1 MAHLKLQPWPGVWAW
16 TAVACGLS
24 SCQTPYPNPGV
35 HQEKVR
41 LLVCTAGGQQ
51 HPKGE
56 MPLSSPGEHPGMV
69 SWCIQG
75 TPLPCTHWSP
85 LEASLEEL

>member
-1 MAHLKLQPWPGVWAW
+1 MDS
-16 TAVACGLS
+16 CGHRWCLWCLS
-24 SCQTPYPNPGV
+24 SGQAPYPGPGV

-56 MPLSSPGEHPGMV
+56 MPLPAQEHPGVV
-69 SWCIQG
+69 SWCTQKG
-75 TPLPCTHWSP
+75 SLLPCTHWSP